1 MKTSEKCGTIQTWWG
16 KNGTNTSIGEKKM
29 TPFELQKTLDSMV
42 LLVDSREKPTAEA
55 KKRWESFGVPYRI
68 HGLRSGDYT
77 AEFVLPNGETFSLEN
92 HAVIER
98 KLGISEI
105 CGNFCQNRARFIREF
120 ERIKEAG
127 AKAYLVIEGASW
139 EAIYNHRYHSKMSP
153 QALVA
158 SLTAWMARY
167 NAHIIFCRAETFP
180 KLCREIL
187 YREAKEILTNME
199 VDA

>member
-1 MKTSEKCGTIQTWWG
+1 
-16 KNGTNTSIGEKKM
+16 M
-29 TPFELQKTLDSMV
+29 TPFELDKTLSTMV
-42 LLVDSREKPTAEA
+42 CVIDSREHPTAEA
-55 KKRWESFGVPYRI
+55 RKRWESFGVPYRI
-68 HGLRSGDYT
+68 QALKSGDYT
-77 AEFVLPNGETFSLEN
+77 AEFLLPNGETFNLEN

-120 ERIKEAG
+120 ERIKESG
-127 AKAYLVIEGASW
+127 AKAYVVVEGASW
-139 EAIYNHRYHSKMSP
+139 EAIYNHRYRSQMSP

-167 NAHIIFCRAETFP
+167 NAHIILCRAETFP

-199 VDA
+199 VDT

>member
-1 MKTSEKCGTIQTWWG
+1 
-16 KNGTNTSIGEKKM
+16 M

-55 KKRWESFGVPYRI
+55 KKRWESFGVPYCI

-127 AKAYLVIEGASW
+127 AKAYIIVEGASW
-139 EAIYNHRYHSKMSP
+139 EAIYNHSYHSKMAP

-167 NAHIIFCRAETFP
+167 NAHIIFCKAETFP

>member
-1 MKTSEKCGTIQTWWG
+1 
-16 KNGTNTSIGEKKM
+16 M

-42 LLVDSREKPTAEA
+42 LLVDSREHPTAEA

-68 HGLRSGDYT
+68 QALKSGDYT
-77 AEFVLPNGETFSLEN
+77 AEFTLPNGETFSLEN
-92 HAVIER
+92 HAVVER
-98 KLGISEI
+98 KMSIGEI

-127 AKAYLVIEGASW
+127 AKAYIVIEGGASW
-139 EAIYNHRYHSKMSP
+139 EAIYNHRYRSQMSP

-187 YREAKEILTNME
+187 YREAKEILTNIE
-199 VDA
+199 IDA

>member
-1 MKTSEKCGTIQTWWG
+1 
-16 KNGTNTSIGEKKM
+16 
-29 TPFELQKTLDSMV
+29 MV
-42 LLVDSREKPTAEA
+42 ICVDSREHPTAEA

-68 HGLRSGDYT
+68 QALKSGDYT
-77 AEFVLPNGETFSLEN
+77 SEFLLPNGETFSLEN

-98 KLGISEI
+98 KLGLSEI

-127 AKAYLVIEGASW
+127 AKAYVVVEGASW
-139 EAIYNHRYHSKMSP
+139 EAIYNHRYNSKMAP

-180 KLCREIL
+180 RLCREIL
-187 YREAKEILTNME
+187 YREAKEIFTNME
-199 VDA
+199 IDA

>member
-1 MKTSEKCGTIQTWWG
+1 MTI
-16 KNGTNTSIGEKKM
+16 IC
-29 TPFELQKTLDSMV
+29 
-42 LLVDSREKPTAEA
+42 DSREKPTAEA

-68 HGLRSGDYT
+68 QALKSGDYT
-77 AEFVLPNGETFSLEN
+77 AEFILPNGETFSLEN

-127 AKAYLVIEGASW
+127 AKAYIIVEGGASW

-167 NAHIIFCRAETFP
+167 NAHIVFCKAETFP

-199 VDA
+199 VDDE

>member
-1 MKTSEKCGTIQTWWG
+1 
-16 KNGTNTSIGEKKM
+16 M

-42 LLVDSREKPTAEA
+42 LLVDSREHPTSEA

-68 HGLRSGDYT
+68 QALKSGDYT
-77 AEFVLPNGETFSLEN
+77 AEFILPNGETFSLEN
-92 HAVIER
+92 HAVVER
-98 KLGISEI
+98 KMSLGEI

-120 ERIKEAG
+120 ERIKNAG
-127 AKAYLVIEGASW
+127 AKAYIIVEGGANW
-139 EAIYNHRYHSKMSP
+139 EAIYNHRYKSKMAL

-158 SLTAWMARY
+158 FMMAWMARY

-187 YREAKEILTNME
+187 YREAKEILANME
-199 VDA
+199 VDGE

>member
-1 MKTSEKCGTIQTWWG
+1 MNNFDLE
-16 KNGTNTSIGEKKM
+16 
-29 TPFELQKTLDSMV
+29 KTLSSMTIIC
-42 LLVDSREKPTAEA
+42 DSREHATAEA

-68 HGLRSGDYT
+68 QALKSGDYT
-77 AEFVLPNGETFSLEN
+77 SEFLLPSGETFSLEN
-92 HAVIER
+92 YALIER
-98 KLGISEI
+98 KMSIGEI

-127 AKAYLVIEGASW
+127 AKVYIIVEGASW
-139 EAIYNHRYHSKMSP
+139 EAIYNHRYHSQMSP
-153 QALVA
+153 QALAA

-199 VDA
+199 VDDE

>member
-1 MKTSEKCGTIQTWWG
+1 MNNFDLE
-16 KNGTNTSIGEKKM
+16 
-29 TPFELQKTLDSMV
+29 KTLSTMV
-42 LLVDSREKPTAEA
+42 CVIDSREHPTPEA

-68 HGLRSGDYT
+68 QGLRSGDYT
-77 AEFVLPNGETFSLEN
+77 AEFILPNGEIFSLEN
-92 HAVIER
+92 ICVIER
-98 KLGISEI
+98 KMSIDEI
-105 CGNFCQNRARFIREF
+105 CGNFCQNRERFIREF

-127 AKAYLVIEGASW
+127 AKAYIIVEGGASW

-167 NAHIIFCRAETFP
+167 NAHIIFCRSETFT

-199 VDA
+199 IDVE

>member
-1 MKTSEKCGTIQTWWG
+1 MNNFDLE
-16 KNGTNTSIGEKKM
+16 
-29 TPFELQKTLDSMV
+29 KTLSTMTIIC
-42 LLVDSREKPTAEA
+42 DSREHATAEA

-68 HGLRSGDYT
+68 QALKSGDYT
-77 AEFVLPNGETFSLEN
+77 SEFVLPNGEIFSLEN
-92 HAVIER
+92 HALIER
-98 KLGISEI
+98 KLGLSEI

-127 AKAYLVIEGASW
+127 ARVYIVIENGSW
-139 EAIYNHRYHSKMSP
+139 ENVYNGKYRSQMHP
-153 QALVA
+153 NALIA
-158 SLTAWMARY
+158 NLTAWMARY

-199 VDA
+199 VDGE

>member
-1 MKTSEKCGTIQTWWG
+1 
-16 KNGTNTSIGEKKM
+16 M

-68 HGLRSGDYT
+68 QALKSGDYT
-77 AEFVLPNGETFSLEN
+77 SEFILPNGEIFSLEN
-92 HAVIER
+92 HALIER
-98 KLGISEI
+98 KLGLTEI
-105 CGNFCQNRARFIREF
+105 CGNFCQNRDRFIREF

-127 AKAYLVIEGASW
+127 ARVYIVIENGSW
-139 EAIYNHRYHSKMSP
+139 ENVYNGKYRSQMHP
-153 QALVA
+153 NALIA
-158 SLTAWMARY
+158 NLTAWMARY

-199 VDA
+199 VDGE

>member
-1 MKTSEKCGTIQTWWG
+1 
-16 KNGTNTSIGEKKM
+16 M
-29 TPFELQKTLDSMV
+29 TPFELDKTLSTMTIIC
-42 LLVDSREKPTAEA
+42 DSREHPTAEA

-68 HGLRSGDYT
+68 QALKSGDYT
-77 AEFVLPNGETFSLEN
+77 AEFILPNGDTFSLEN

-98 KLGISEI
+98 KLGLSEI

-127 AKAYLVIEGASW
+127 AKAYVVIEGASW

-199 VDA
+199 VDGE

>member
-1 MKTSEKCGTIQTWWG
+1 
-16 KNGTNTSIGEKKM
+16 M

-68 HGLRSGDYT
+68 QALKSGDYT
-77 AEFVLPNGETFSLEN
+77 SEFLLPNGETFSLEN

-127 AKAYLVIEGASW
+127 AKAYIVVEGASW
-139 EAIYNHRYHSKMSP
+139 EAIYNHRYRSQMSP

-187 YREAKEILTNME
+187 YREAKEIFENID
-199 VDA
+199 VDT

>member
-1 MKTSEKCGTIQTWWG
+1 MNNFDLE
-16 KNGTNTSIGEKKM
+16 
-29 TPFELQKTLDSMV
+29 KTLSTMTIIC
-42 LLVDSREKPTAEA
+42 DSREHATAEA

-68 HGLRSGDYT
+68 QGLRSGDYT

-120 ERIKEAG
+120 ERIRNAG
-127 AKAYLVIEGASW
+127 AKAYIVIEGASW
-139 EAIYNHRYHSKMSP
+139 EAIYNHRYNSKMAP

-199 VDA
+199 VDCE

>member
-1 MKTSEKCGTIQTWWG
+1 
-16 KNGTNTSIGEKKM
+16 M

-42 LLVDSREKPTAEA
+42 LLVDSREHPTAEA

-68 HGLRSGDYT
+68 QGLRSGDYT
-77 AEFVLPNGETFSLEN
+77 AEFLLLNGDTFSLEN
-92 HAVIER
+92 HAVVER
-98 KLGISEI
+98 KMSIGEI
-105 CGNFCQNRARFIREF
+105 CGNFCQNRSRFIREF

-127 AKAYLVIEGASW
+127 AKAYIIVEGGASW
-139 EAIYNHRYHSKMSP
+139 EAIYNHRYRSQMSP

-167 NAHIIFCRAETFP
+167 NAHIIFCKAETFP

-187 YREAKEILTNME
+187 YREAKEILTNMDT
-199 VDA
+199 DA

>member
-1 MKTSEKCGTIQTWWG
+1 MNNFDLE
-16 KNGTNTSIGEKKM
+16 
-29 TPFELQKTLDSMV
+29 KTLSSMTIIC
-42 LLVDSREKPTAEA
+42 DSREHATAEA
-55 KKRWESFGVPYRI
+55 KKRWQSFGVPYRI
-68 HGLRSGDYT
+68 QALKSGDYT

-92 HAVIER
+92 ICLIER
-98 KLGISEI
+98 KMSIGEL

-120 ERIKEAG
+120 ERIKETK
-127 AKAYLVIEGASW
+127 AKAYIIVEEGANW
-139 EAIYNHRYHSKMSP
+139 EAIYNHRYHSQMSP

-167 NAHIIFCRAETFP
+167 NAHIILCRAETFP

-187 YREAKEILTNME
+187 YREAKEIFTNMD

>member
-1 MKTSEKCGTIQTWWG
+1 
-16 KNGTNTSIGEKKM
+16 M

-77 AEFVLPNGETFSLEN
+77 AEFMLPNGEIFSLEN
-92 HAVIER
+92 ICLIER
-98 KLGISEI
+98 KMSIGEI

-127 AKAYLVIEGASW
+127 AKAYIIVEGASW
-139 EAIYNHRYHSKMSP
+139 EAIYNHRYHSKMAP

-187 YREAKEILTNME
+187 YREAKEILANME
-199 VDA
+199 VDGE

>member
-1 MKTSEKCGTIQTWWG
+1 
-16 KNGTNTSIGEKKM
+16 M

-42 LLVDSREKPTAEA
+42 LLVDSREHPTAEA

-68 HGLRSGDYT
+68 QGLRSGDYT
-77 AEFVLPNGETFSLEN
+77 AEFLLLNGDTFSLEN
-92 HAVIER
+92 HAVVER
-98 KLGISEI
+98 KMSIGEI
-105 CGNFCQNRARFIREF
+105 CGNFCQNRSRFIREF

-127 AKAYLVIEGASW
+127 AKAYIIVEGGASW
-139 EAIYNHRYHSKMSP
+139 EAIYNHRYHSQMSP

-167 NAHIIFCRAETFP
+167 NAHIIFCKAETFP

-199 VDA
+199 VDGE

>member
-1 MKTSEKCGTIQTWWG
+1 MNNFDLE
-16 KNGTNTSIGEKKM
+16 
-29 TPFELQKTLDSMV
+29 KTLSTMTIIC
-42 LLVDSREKPTAEA
+42 DSREHATAEA

-68 HGLRSGDYT
+68 QALKSGDYT

-98 KLGISEI
+98 KLGLSEI

-127 AKAYLVIEGASW
+127 AKAYIIVEGGANW

-153 QALVA
+153 QALVS

-199 VDA
+199 AKNE

>member
-1 MKTSEKCGTIQTWWG
+1 
-16 KNGTNTSIGEKKM
+16 M
-29 TPFELQKTLDSMV
+29 TPFDLEKTLSSMTIIC
-42 LLVDSREKPTAEA
+42 DSREHPTAEA

-68 HGLRSGDYT
+68 QALKSGDYT
-77 AEFVLPNGETFSLEN
+77 SEFILPNGETFSLEN
-92 HAVIER
+92 HVVIER

-127 AKAYLVIEGASW
+127 AKAYIIVDGGASW
-139 EAIYNHRYHSKMSP
+139 EAIYNHRYHSKMAP

-199 VDA
+199 VDSE

>member
-1 MKTSEKCGTIQTWWG
+1 MNNFDLE
-16 KNGTNTSIGEKKM
+16 
-29 TPFELQKTLDSMV
+29 KTLSTMV
-42 LLVDSREKPTAEA
+42 ICVDSREHPTAEA

-68 HGLRSGDYT
+68 QALKSGDYT
-77 AEFVLPNGETFSLEN
+77 AEFILPNGETFSLEN
-92 HAVIER
+92 ICVIER
-98 KLGISEI
+98 KMSIVEI

-127 AKAYLVIEGASW
+127 AKAYVVVEGASW
-139 EAIYNHRYHSKMSP
+139 EAIYNHRYHSQMSP

-180 KLCREIL
+180 RLCREIL
-187 YREAKEILTNME
+187 YREAKEILMNME
-199 VDA
+199 IDA

>member
-1 MKTSEKCGTIQTWWG
+1 M
-16 KNGTNTSIGEKKM
+16 NN
-29 TPFELQKTLDSMV
+29 FELEKTLSTMTIIC
-42 LLVDSREKPTAEA
+42 DSREHATAEA
-55 KKRWESFGVPYRI
+55 KKRWESFGVPYVI
-68 HGLRSGDYT
+68 EPLKSADYT
-77 AEFVLPNGETFSLEN
+77 ARFRLPNGEWFSLEN

-98 KLGISEI
+98 KSGIDEL

-127 AKAYLVIEGASW
+127 AKAYIIVEGGASW

-167 NAHIIFCRAETFP
+167 NAHIIFCRAETFH

-187 YREAKEILTNME
+187 YREAKEIFTNMD
-199 VDA
+199 VNA

>member
-1 MKTSEKCGTIQTWWG
+1 MNNFDLE
-16 KNGTNTSIGEKKM
+16 
-29 TPFELQKTLDSMV
+29 KTLSTMV
-42 LLVDSREKPTAEA
+42 ILVDSREHPTAEA

-68 HGLRSGDYT
+68 QALKSGDYT
-77 AEFVLPNGETFSLEN
+77 AEFILPNGVAFSLEN
-92 HAVIER
+92 ICVIER
-98 KLGISEI
+98 KMSVDEI

-120 ERIKEAG
+120 ERIKESG
-127 AKAYLVIEGASW
+127 AKAYVIVEGSSW
-139 EAIYNHRYHSKMSP
+139 EAIYNHRYRSKMSP

-187 YREAKEILTNME
+187 YREAKEVFTNME
-199 VDA
+199 VDDE

>member
-1 MKTSEKCGTIQTWWG
+1 MNNFDLE
-16 KNGTNTSIGEKKM
+16 
-29 TPFELQKTLDSMV
+29 KTLSSMV
-42 LLVDSREKPTAEA
+42 ICVDSREHPTAEA
-55 KKRWESFGVPYRI
+55 KKRWESFGVPYVI
-68 HGLRSGDYT
+68 EPLKSADYT
-77 AEFVLPNGETFSLEN
+77 SRFRLPNGEWFSLEK

-98 KLGISEI
+98 KSGIDEL

-127 AKAYLVIEGASW
+127 AKAYIVVEGASW

-167 NAHIIFCRAETFP
+167 NAHIIFCHAETFP
-180 KLCREIL
+180 RLCREIL

-199 VDA
+199 VDGE